1 MRRRVMNLEKR
12 QGEIMN
18 ELLDIRE
25 EEEPTVTY
33 VDGEKFDN
41 RKWLE
46 NELDEIN
53 REIGILSTSCP

>member
-1 MRRRVMNLEKR
+1 MNLEKR

-25 EEEPTVTY
+25 EEESVVTY
-33 VDGEKFDN
+33 IDGEEFDN